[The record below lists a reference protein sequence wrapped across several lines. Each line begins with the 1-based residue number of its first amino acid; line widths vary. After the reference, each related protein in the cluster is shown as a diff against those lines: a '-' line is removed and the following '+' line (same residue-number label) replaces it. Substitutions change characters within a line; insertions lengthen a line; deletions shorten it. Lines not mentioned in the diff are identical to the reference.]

1 MPTSHKIAFHKL
13 QATGNDFVVLDN
25 RRLAVKGRKDF
36 TRRACARR
44 LGVGADGALFLERSR
59 RADYKMRIFN
69 PDGSEAEMCANGIRC
84 IALYAH
90 RVLGYGRSQ
99 TVETL
104 AGAISVKVLR
114 FDRAGREAVLKVGL
128 PEPRDYRSLSRL
140 MAGGQSFPFYFVEV
154 GVPHAVIFR
163 EDLQRF
169 PVERVAPLIRRHEHF
184 KPRGTNV
191 NFVKV
196 TGHSRIRVRTFER
209 GVEAETLACGTG
221 STASAIVSV
230 LAGHCKPPV
239 TVETQGGEE
248 LQISF
253 DYDRFHVYNLSLAG
267 KARGVFQGVLHV

>member
-1 MPTSHKIAFHKL
+1 MKLAFHKL

-25 RRLAVKGRKDF
+25 RARRVRSRKAF
-36 TRRACARR
+36 AERACARR
-44 LGVGADGALFLERSR
+44 LGVGADGVLFLEPSR
-59 RADYKMRIFN
+59 RCDYRMRIYN

-84 IALYAH
+84 IALYAE
-90 RVLGYGRSQ
+90 RVLGFGRAQ

-104 AGAISVKVLR
+104 AGRISAKVAR
-114 FDRAGREAVLKVGL
+114 FDAARREGLLQVGL

-140 MAGGQSFPFYFVEV
+140 TVAGQSLPFYFVEV

-163 EDLQRF
+163 DDLQRF

-191 NFVKV
+191 NFAKV
-196 TGHSRIRVRTFER
+196 TGHSRIRVRTYER

-230 LAGHCKPPV
+230 LAGYCKPPV

-267 KARGVFQGVLHV
+267 KARFVYEGVLHV